1 VIILAYFHG
10 APGKDEWTKM
20 EKIGIPV
27 NILFIAV
34 VLVIFDLTDN
44 TEEPLDS
51 YYLHFTST
59 ENYIDYLYKMELLPF
74 IVDSISTPISSI
86 EDTMLYNITSDCFS
100 YLNQQFQN
108 KGTEIFS
115 NFKESHTSI
124 MDNFPFPTIIDTSG
138 GGSWYPYPIQ
148 QFSQIFNVDENNIPK
163 VFMQILIYKTKNYNT
178 GNEKLFKKVWW
189 KIKRMGNL
197 SNSDAQFYDNN
208 ESGYKNLIKDL
219 KEELLEDINRMRFSE
234 NPFHYWIGE
243 IEELLPNDRINIK
256 LYESNNIKN
265 NLLLDAETMYSM
277 SVDGDCK
284 EEICIVGINELL
296 DDIQLGITYFE
307 ENKSTVPDSL
317 FEERNELKQDFTYYE
332 KILDSLIQNDIH
344 NPGHNWNSEPFYTVK
359 IIEVFGDYAVGKLY
373 TKNKPWAKI
382 KVGHKLRMH
391 K

>member
-1 VIILAYFHG
+1 
-10 APGKDEWTKM
+10 
-20 EKIGIPV
+20 
-27 NILFIAV
+27 
-34 VLVIFDLTDN
+34 
-44 TEEPLDS
+44 
-51 YYLHFTST
+51 
-59 ENYIDYLYKMELLPF
+59 
-74 IVDSISTPISSI
+74 
-86 EDTMLYNITSDCFS
+86 
-100 YLNQQFQN
+100 
-108 KGTEIFS
+108 
-115 NFKESHTSI
+115 
-124 MDNFPFPTIIDTSG
+124 
-138 GGSWYPYPIQ
+138 
-148 QFSQIFNVDENNIPK
+148 
-163 VFMQILIYKTKNYNT
+163 
-178 GNEKLFKKVWW
+178 
-189 KIKRMGNL
+189 
-197 SNSDAQFYDNN
+197 
-208 ESGYKNLIKDL
+208 
-219 KEELLEDINRMRFSE
+219 MRFSK

-243 IEELLPNDRINIK
+243 IEEILPNDRINIK

-277 SVDGDCK
+277 SADGDCRG
-284 EEICIVGINELL
+284 EICIVGINELL